1 MHFLTAIDFI
11 NYYFNIRD
19 FMEHQNVTIHR
30 KKISIL
36 VVDDSLVFR
45 RFIGD
50 IVEDCEDIEIVGE
63 AENGIEALG
72 MVLKTKP
79 DVILLDVEM
88 PLMDGMTA
96 LQHLMIHRPTPTIMF
111 SSLTDEGTAR
121 CFDTMKNGA
130 VDFIC
135 KDFIFHENNQQSHK
149 KLLTDKVRRAA
160 RVITRAKEPVS
171 APSSDSK
178 NNQMPDKQVV
188 FCEEC
193 GQQEIVTLNKKS
205 NSDNSVICTHCGD
218 IIDLSLSAQKQFR
231 RNTFI
236 TVIGGGEGSFAN
248 LLHIIPHLEPE
259 MGGAI
264 IVVIHAVTEHLNNF
278 TEYLDAISE
287 MEVIRARSG
296 ITIEG
301 GNCYITSAQEYM
313 SLKPYTA
320 QLTLQKMQKKSSD
333 EGAIDIL
340 LTSASIIMKKRLAG
354 VILSGLENEGDR
366 GIDTLIE
373 NEGVPVMLDPEECY
387 CKQTSQRIL
396 AKCHIPETCSSLELV
411 EKIKTLHYSAKVN
424 MVAG

>member
-1 MHFLTAIDFI
+1 
-11 NYYFNIRD
+11 
-19 FMEHQNVTIHR
+19 MEYQNVTIHR

-45 RFIGD
+45 RFVGD
-50 IVEDCEDIEIVGE
+50 IMEDCEDIEIVGE
-63 AENGIEALG
+63 AENGIEALD

-111 SSLTDEGTAR
+111 SSLTNEGTAR

-135 KDFIFHENNQQSHK
+135 KDYIFHEDNQHSHK

-160 RVITRAKEPVS
+160 GVIIRAKEPVS
-171 APSSDSK
+171 TPSPASK
-178 NNQMPDKQVV
+178 NNQKPDPRVV

-193 GQQEIVTLNKKS
+193 GQQEVVTLNKRS
-205 NSDNSVICTHCGD
+205 NSANSVICTHCGD
-218 IIDLSLSAQKQFR
+218 SIDLNLSARKQFR

-248 LLHIIPHLEPE
+248 LLQIIPQLEPE

-287 MEVIRARSG
+287 MEVIRARNG

-301 GNCYITSAQEYM
+301 GNCYIASGQEYM
-313 SLKPYTA
+313 RLKPYTA
-320 QLTLQKMQKKSSD
+320 QLTLQK
-333 EGAIDIL
+333 
-340 LTSASIIMKKRLAG
+340 
-354 VILSGLENEGDR
+354 NEGDR

-373 NEGVPVMLDPEECY
+373 NGGVPVMLAPEECY
-387 CKQTSQRIL
+387 CKQMSQRIL
-396 AKCHIPETCSSLELV
+396 VKCHIPETFNSLELV
-411 EKIKTLHYSAKVN
+411 EKIKTLHYNAKIEV
-424 MVAG
+424 VAG